1 MNFIP
6 TKLKEVIL
14 IEPRVFSDP
23 RGFFMETYNRQ
34 LFVEHGITDEFVQ
47 MNHSKSA
54 KNTLRGMHYQTGKPQ
69 SKLVR
74 VVKGAVFDV
83 VADIRHGS
91 PTFGEWIGEELSAA
105 NKKMLY
111 VPIGF
116 AHGFCALTDDVEF
129 VYLCGNY
136 YYPQGERGIIWNDP
150 DLAIDWPVKQPL
162 LSDKD
167 RRNSRLK
174 DLEKDFNI

>member
-1 MNFIP
+1 
-6 TKLKEVIL
+6 
-14 IEPRVFSDP
+14 
-23 RGFFMETYNRQ
+23 
-34 LFVEHGITDEFVQ
+34 
-47 MNHSKSA
+47 
-54 KNTLRGMHYQTGKPQ
+54 MHYQTGKPQ

>member
-14 IEPRVFSDP
+14 IEPNVFSDP

-74 VVKGAVFDV
+74 VVKGAGFDV

-116 AHGFCALTDDVEF
+116 AHGFCALTDDD
-129 VYLCGNY
+129 LCIFAA
-136 YYPQGERGIIWNDP
+136 IIIRKANVASSGTILTW
-150 DLAIDWPVKQPL
+150 
-162 LSDKD
+162 LSTG
-167 RRNSRLK
+167 RLSSRCFLTK
-174 DLEKDFNI
+174 TGVIRD